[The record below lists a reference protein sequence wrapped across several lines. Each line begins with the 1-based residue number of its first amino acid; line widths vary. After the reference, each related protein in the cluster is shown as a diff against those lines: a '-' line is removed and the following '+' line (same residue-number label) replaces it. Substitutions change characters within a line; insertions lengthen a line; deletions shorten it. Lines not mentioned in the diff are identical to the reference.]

1 MLLNKK
7 TYLVKEKVGFVK
19 LTEFYDIFDPGTG
32 QQIGFAREEVHPV
45 VKYLRLIVSRK
56 LMPTTVNFYE
66 HEGGRVVLSIH
77 RNVALFRPRVTV
89 TRDNQVLGTFQSK
102 VFTIGGAFRVFDPQE
117 REVALIQGD
126 WKGWNFVMKSA
137 SGEEL
142 GRVTKK
148 WAGIGKE
155 LFTTADNYVID
166 LAPRVAGDPNMNALL
181 LAAGIAIDTVL
192 KEKSD

>member
-1 MLLNKK
+1 MLLSKR
-7 TYLVKEKVGFVK
+7 TYLVKERVGFVK
-19 LTEFYDIFDPGTG
+19 LTEAYDIFDPGTG
-32 QQIGFAREEVHPV
+32 QQIGLAIEEIHPV

-56 LMPTTVNFYE
+56 LMPTTINFYE
-66 HEGGRVVLSIH
+66 HAGGRVVLSI
-77 RNVALFRPRVTV
+77 RRGVALFRPRVSV
-89 TRDNQVLGTFQSK
+89 TKEGQLLGTFQSK
-102 VFTIGGAFRVFDPQE
+102 VFSLGGAFRVFDPQE

-126 WKGWNFVMKSA
+126 WKGWNFVMKTA
-137 SGEEL
+137 NGEEL

-166 LAPRVAGDPNMNALL
+166 LAPRAANDASMGALL

-192 KEKSD
+192 KEKND